1 MATKKAAPL
10 SLPSVDA
17 LFGIPEGK
25 EAVQEIPIIQ
35 LHSFKD
41 HPFRVVPDEKLL
53 ESVKEYGVLSP
64 LLARKR
70 EDGEYELISGHRR
83 KAAAEQ
89 VELEKLPVLVRELT
103 DEETVILMVDSNI
116 QRENLLPSEKAF
128 AYRMKVE
135 AIKRQ
140 GQKGLKRANAREVV
154 AEEAGV
160 NRMEITRYIRLTY
173 LIPEILGLVDGK
185 QLPVTTAVELSYLTE
200 EEQRN
205 VLESGVIPSLTQA
218 KKLRE
223 EFFELEPPQKAPSF
237 SIKTFRPYFPK
248 EYTTEQIIQK
258 LIALLEGE
266 SK

>member
-1 MATKKAAPL
+1 M
-10 SLPSVDA
+10 
-17 LFGIPEGK
+17 
-25 EAVQEIPIIQ
+25 
-35 LHSFKD
+35 
-41 HPFRVVPDEKLL
+41 
-53 ESVKEYGVLSP
+53 
-64 LLARKR
+64 
-70 EDGEYELISGHRR
+70 
-83 KAAAEQ
+83 
-89 VELEKLPVLVRELT
+89 ELEKLPVLVRELT
-103 DEETVILMVDSNI
+103 DEEAVILMVDSNI

-173 LIPEILGLVDGK
+173 LIPELLGLVDGK